1 MNRKVFSVAMA
12 GITLLTS
19 CQVTRHAA
27 SSSSMIE
34 GEWTITDVNGSAIKA
49 DNSPYIGFDT
59 KENRV
64 YGNSGCNN
72 IGGSFDFNGKKGQIE
87 FGQMISTMMACPDM
101 ELEQSVLQ
109 ALDSV
114 ESVKFLD
121 KEHMALCDK
130 NKKPLL
136 QMERRFHAVPLSDI
150 KGKWRIV
157 SVFGKNISVPD
168 ESPFVNFDTDNSRI
182 SAFAGCNRL
191 SGGIKGGE
199 KNALTISNV
208 ASTRMACPD
217 MTTEQDVSTALEQ
230 VGSFGISLNGNLL
243 LFSAGGNVVMELERM
258 NEN

>member
-1 MNRKVFSVAMA
+1 
-12 GITLLTS
+12 
-19 CQVTRHAA
+19 
-27 SSSSMIE
+27 MIE

-49 DNSPYIGFDT
+49 DNGPYIGFDT

-130 NKKPLL
+130 NEKPHL

-150 KGKWRIV
+150 TGKWR
-157 SVFGKNISVPD
+157 
-168 ESPFVNFDTDNSRI
+168 
-182 SAFAGCNRL
+182 
-191 SGGIKGGE
+191 
-199 KNALTISNV
+199 
-208 ASTRMACPD
+208 
-217 MTTEQDVSTALEQ
+217 
-230 VGSFGISLNGNLL
+230 
-243 LFSAGGNVVMELERM
+243 
-258 NEN
+258 